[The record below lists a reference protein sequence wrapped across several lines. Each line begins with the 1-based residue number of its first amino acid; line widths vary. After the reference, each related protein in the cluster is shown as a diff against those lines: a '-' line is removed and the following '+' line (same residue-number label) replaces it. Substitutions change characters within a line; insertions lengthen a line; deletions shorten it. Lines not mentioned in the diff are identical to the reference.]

1 MYAFLLIVL
10 LLLLYWYSRREPP
23 PVYVAPIVPD
33 LTNTINTG
41 PTDMTL
47 VLPVAAVDNSVST
60 SSSVD
65 NSLVPVTPP
74 IGPSVNV
81 PDMTSTDVMN
91 TSTPSAPIV
100 TGGAVDPAASPTA
113 TELAGEYVEN
123 PAVPEPV
130 PTNINICICQKWSSN
145 KNKCLKNYDASGY
158 ITHKTHGGTMC
169 PDPVCQTR
177 DIMGMH
183 NYMRFFPGLPFPSQ
197 VVTSP
202 NNIFGACRCA
212 KYKGL
217 CVKNSHRCLLSSDKQ
232 CLWPQC
238 KKQVS
243 QTQVKLEDTSRMKQ
257 SIYKNLLA
265 VYKQKIIVRDSRQKL
280 VDSYLPS
287 VNSAIEKVK
296 NAESKFNSAKVAESQ
311 ALTNLNNAVASK
323 APNSIIANF
332 TTIHMTLLNSVNMLL
347 QAYNNA
353 KTSLAS
359 SEATLAKRQKDVATA
374 KEDASLTDEKTKKA
388 EVDAFNAYVAAYGQ
402 ANADKAHMAA
412 YGRPPPTS
420 TGLLA
425 SAVGQ
430 SISAASTVASTVAS
444 AFGNLSSFLNYRSG
458 YSLRGY

>member
-33 LTNTINTG
+33 LTNIINTG
-41 PTDMTL
+41 PTDMAL
-47 VLPVAAVDNSVST
+47 ILPVAAVDNSVST

-100 TGGAVDPAASPTA
+100 TGGAVDPAASPTIN
-113 TELAGEYVEN
+113 ELAGEYVEN

-130 PTNINICICQKWSSN
+130 PTNICICQKWANN
-145 KNKCLKNYDASGY
+145 KNKCLRKYDASGY
-158 ITHKTHGGTMC
+158 ITHKTNGGAMC

-177 DIMGMH
+177 DVMGIH
-183 NYMRFFPGLPFPSQ
+183 NYVRFFPGLIVPLP
-197 VVTSP
+197 VMTSS
-202 NNIFGACRCA
+202 NNIFGMCRCA
-212 KYKGL
+212 RYKGL
-217 CVKNSHRCLLSSDKQ
+217 CVKNNHRCLLSSDKQ

-238 KKQVS
+238 KTQVS
-243 QTQVKLEDTSRMKQ
+243 QTQVKLEDTSTMKH

-280 VDSYLPS
+280 VDSYLPML
-287 VNSAIEKVK
+287 NSTREKVK
-296 NAESKFNSAKVAESQ
+296 NAELKFNSAKVAESQ
-311 ALTNLNNAVASK
+311 ALTNLNNAIASK
-323 APNSIIANF
+323 APNLIITNF
-332 TTIHMTLLNSVNMLL
+332 TTIHMTLLNSVNTSL
-347 QAYNNA
+347 QAYNSE
-353 KTSLAS
+353 KTILAS
-359 SEATLAKRQKDVATA
+359 REVMFVKRQKDAVTA

-388 EVDAFNAYVAAYGQ
+388 EIDAFNAYIAAYGQ
-402 ANADKAHMAA
+402 VNAEKAHMAI

-425 SAVGQ
+425 SAVDQ
-430 SISAASTVASTVAS
+430 SISAATTVASTVAS

-458 YSLRGY
+458 YNLRGY